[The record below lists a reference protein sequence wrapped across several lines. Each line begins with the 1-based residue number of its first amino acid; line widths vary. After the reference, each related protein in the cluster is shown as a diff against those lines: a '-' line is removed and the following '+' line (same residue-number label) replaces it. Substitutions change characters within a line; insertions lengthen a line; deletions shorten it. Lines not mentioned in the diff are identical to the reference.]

1 MKRAGTGEAA
11 EDVTAA
17 VGGDRAALERVVRA
31 VQPEVFRLAVRFFG
45 DPRDAED
52 AAQEALIQ
60 VVTRLD
66 RFRAESTF
74 STWVYRVATNKFLSI
89 ARTRGERQA
98 LSFTDFEAEL
108 SRLPQSPP
116 ATPHPDVEE
125 QLLIE
130 EVKVGCTLAMLLC
143 LDREHRMTYIL
154 GEIME
159 LDHATAAEILG
170 ITPAAYRKRLQRARE
185 RITHLMRAR
194 CGLFDKANA
203 CRCRKRVNTAVGSG
217 CVDPHDL
224 VFATSAQQAREFPEV
239 LTEIRRLEH
248 AERAGAIY
256 RSHPEARSH
265 VDLGGFVDSLFPA

>member
-11 EDVTAA
+11 EDVMAA

-60 VVTRLD
+60 VITRLD
-66 RFRAESTF
+66 RFRAESAF

-89 ARTRGERQA
+89 ACTRGERQA

-108 SRLPQSPP
+108 SRLPQSPL

-143 LDREHRMTYIL
+143 LDREHRMAYIL

-203 CRCRKRVNTAVGSG
+203 CRCRKRVTAAVGRG

-224 VFATSAQQAREFPEV
+224 VFATSARQAREFPEV